1 MMPKSPR
8 IWQLAERRY
17 RLLGSRC
24 TACGKTSV
32 GPRNVCPACGSE
44 DVETVQL
51 PSTGTV
57 YSYTV
62 VHALPAE
69 RERYGPYI
77 MAIVELEDGTRVTSE
92 IVDCEPE
99 DVKIGMPVEL
109 AFRLIGQE
117 SEEGII
123 YYGYKFRPLAFR
135 KTN

>member
-17 RLLGSRC
+17 RLLGSKC
-24 TACGKTSV
+24 MVCGKTSV

-44 DVETVQL
+44 KIETVQL

-62 VHALPAE
+62 VHILPAGKDG
-69 RERYGPYI
+69 YGSYV
-77 MAIVELEDGTRVTSE
+77 MAIVELEDGTKLTAE
-92 IVDCEPE
+92 IVDCDPE

-117 SEEGII
+117 SEHGII
-123 YYGYKFRPLAFR
+123 YYGYKFRPIIPQ
-135 KTN
+135 T

>member
-17 RLLGSRC
+17 RLLGSKC
-24 TACGKTSV
+24 TVCGKTSI
-32 GPRNVCPACGSE
+32 GPRSVCPVCGSE
-44 DVETVQL
+44 KIETVQL
-51 PSTGTV
+51 PSTGKV

-62 VHALPAE
+62 VHMLPAE
-69 RERYGPYI
+69 KDGYGPYI
-77 MAIVELEDGTRVTSE
+77 MAIVELEDGTRLTAE

-117 SEEGII
+117 SEHGII
-123 YYGYKFRPLAFR
+123 YYGYKFRPIISR
-135 KTN
+135 T